1 MKRFLHFVVCWVR
14 YVEMDKQGQNFSQ
27 DLGRGTQSVPL
38 NLWSDSFT
46 SALMFS
52 RCHLVWWLQSP
63 RDSPKQSDFP
73 EISIKP
79 NIESARI
86 PISHSLQL
94 DPVFNHWPYLDQKR
108 VIYPLLVRCLL
119 YFIRFFIYFPIVFL
133 SSVPGRRYRQI
144 AYWSFW
150 MLSENP
156 KISCS
161 LFTLL
166 GCLSP
171 SLWFLH
177 R

>member
-1 MKRFLHFVVCWVR
+1 
-14 YVEMDKQGQNFSQ
+14 
-27 DLGRGTQSVPL
+27 
-38 NLWSDSFT
+38 
-46 SALMFS
+46 MFS
-52 RCHLVWWLQSP
+52 CCHLVWWLQSP

-161 LFTLL
+161 LFP
-166 GCLSP
+166 C
-171 SLWFLH
+171 WAVFLH
-177 R
+177 HYGFYTDNYYLQTEVNYLLSLTEKIWTFNSVFQNYFFHLQHL